1 MTDCMFHSGD
11 DCPAARELADLDRQI
26 DLRMKAEAEN
36 NRLRE
41 ALEAGAVVHMS
52 KSHLAYLIAEARAEA
67 LKEAANIAENILKN
81 CPRDKY
87 EGYMILPGIF
97 RAAITQEPQK

>member
-1 MTDCMFHSGD
+1 MTECMFLAGD

-41 ALEAGAVVHMS
+41 AL
-52 KSHLAYLIAEARAEA
+52 
-67 LKEAANIAENILKN
+67 KEAQAW
-81 CPRDKY
+81 
-87 EGYMILPGIF
+87 MIDGMSSYKWLEAYKVIST
-97 RAAITQEPQK
+97 AITQEPPDEL

>member
-36 NRLRE
+36 KRLRE
-41 ALEAGAVVHMS
+41 ALIFPKQKNNCGGWTIDFDFLSLFANAIHEKHDDFTAS
-52 KSHLAYLIAEARAEA
+52 LEDIETILLAIEARAA
-67 LKEAANIAENILKN
+67 LGKE
-81 CPRDKY
+81 
-87 EGYMILPGIF
+87 
-97 RAAITQEPQK
+97 